1 MDGHSNLLPPN
12 EKRGPHWASAA
23 AGSACL
29 LALFA
34 APAPAPA
41 QSGRATL
48 SVSATVVPACTIS
61 TRPGAGFACSGGAP
75 ESVTVSTAC
84 AAAPLPGT
92 RCRAGT
98 LPPRVEDTRRGD
110 VRIVTI
116 SY

>member
-1 MDGHSNLLPPN
+1 MDGHSNLLLPN

-23 AGSACL
+23 AGSSCL

-34 APAPAPA
+34 APALA
-41 QSGRATL
+41 QSGRSTL
-48 SVSATVVPACTIS
+48 SVSATVVPACTVS

-84 AAAPLPGT
+84 AAAPSPGT
-92 RCRAGT
+92 RCRGET
-98 LPPRVEDTRRGD
+98 FPPRVEDRRRGD
-110 VRIVTI
+110 VRVVTI